1 MHGEFKIG
9 VSDYDFH
16 DGFDGGFGD
25 GFDDG
30 FGGGFHH
37 DWYELRR

>member
-16 DGFDGGFGD
+16 DGFDT